1 MRDLLF
7 IGHATPQDND
17 FAIWLYS
24 KLELEGYKV
33 WCDVENLLGGE
44 KDFWHE
50 IQKVLDQNA
59 FKYLLVYSKHTSMA
73 EGVLDEFEYARS
85 IAQQYKLKDFV
96 IPLKIDEVS
105 YTDRIGL
112 NRYNII
118 NFSHSWIP
126 GLKKLFK
133 KLDNDNAPK
142 TSEPGS
148 GISKRI
154 LNLYEN
160 DSKILTQQQERYY
173 SSWWRIPDLPEKI
186 YVYQYRDE
194 DAARMVIEEGSDY
207 PVILHGNC
215 LASFDRKIKTVCENY
230 GNVEIKCD
238 DLKEVLITNI
248 LNGYESSEFPTLVD
262 SENLLKRLLKKAFKN
277 LMYDK
282 GLYKHD
288 LSNAQCFFRR
298 AIFKNE
304 KLKKFKN
311 TIQYHNRKKSKLL
324 IGSYYGKYWHFAVSA
339 QVRLHP
345 FLCFTLKS
353 HIIFSD
359 DGLNIW
365 SSDSNLHSA
374 RRRKGKTWFNEQWR
388 DQLMAFIKSLAG
400 RADHVPIKLNN
411 NLILKMPLLTEQF
424 FSNVGYIEPETKK
437 RLGVLHEITD
447 ELDDLAGQENNEIS
461 EK

>member
-1 MRDLLF
+1 MRDVLF

-17 FAIWLYS
+17 FATWLYS

-44 KDFWHE
+44 RDFWFE

-59 FKYLLVYSKHTSMA
+59 FKYLLVYSKHTSVA

-85 IAQQYKLKDFV
+85 IAKKYNLDDFV

-133 KLDNDNAPK
+133 KLDNDKAPK
-142 TSEPGS
+142 TNEPGS
-148 GISKRI
+148 GVSKRI
-154 LNLYEN
+154 LSLYEN
-160 DSKILTQQQERYY
+160 DLKILTQKKERYY
-173 SSWWRIPDLPEKI
+173 SSWWRIPALPEKI
-186 YVYQYRDE
+186 YVFKYRDE
-194 DAARMVIEEGSDY
+194 NSAKMVIEEGSDY

-215 LASFDRKIKTVCENY
+215 LASFDQKIKTVCANY
-230 GNVEIKCD
+230 GNVEINFEG
-238 DLKEVLITNI
+238 LKEVLITDI
-248 LNGYESSEFPTLVD
+248 LNGYDSSEFPTLMD

-282 GLYKHD
+282 GLSKHD
-288 LSNAQCFFRR
+288 LSNSQCFYRN
-298 AIFKNE
+298 AVFKQKKLIKIRNE
-304 KLKKFKN
+304 I
-311 TIQYHNRKKSKLL
+311 TYHNRKKSKLL
-324 IGSYYGKYWHFAVSA
+324 CGKYRDDFWHFAVSA

-345 FLCFTLKS
+345 IQCFSLKT

-359 DGLNIW
+359 DGFNIW
-365 SSDSNLHSA
+365 KSDSRLHSA
-374 RRRKGKTWFNEQWR
+374 RRTKGKTWFNEEWR

-400 RADHVPIKLNN
+400 RRDYVPINLNSS
-411 NLILKMPLLTEQF
+411 LTVRMPLLTEQY
-424 FSNVGYIEPETKK
+424 FSDFGYIEPETKK
-437 RLGVLHEITD
+437 RLDVLNEAIEEHD
-447 ELDDLAGQENNEIS
+447 ESDSQVNNET
-461 EK
+461 